1 MFFLPTGPQQFHG
14 SETVKNS
21 MYLNRRVMECG
32 CIGTDMNVG
41 PVVWVCSK
49 AEEESLRVRG
59 WICALRCELGS

>member
-14 SETVKNS
+14 SETVKNG

-32 CIGTDMNVG
+32 CIGTGMNVG
-41 PVVWVCSK
+41 PVVRVCSK
-49 AEEESLRVRG
+49 AVEESLSVRG